1 MNKKTWGKGSLKYD
15 PKRRIV
21 WSSSKTGNIAVHRDF
36 PTYGLPRKEM
46 PYVKA

>member
-1 MNKKTWGKGSLKYD
+1 MNLKKTWGKSSLKYD

-46 PYVKA
+46 PNG